1 MTGFISYRM
10 LSKPV
15 PPAGKASENDRR
27 EFWTAMRTQ
36 VPTSASQA
44 RAILGAW
51 QSGDKRR
58 LEAELERVETTIAA
72 DAAEEE
78 RLELLSEIAHGLR
91 TADQPFSDQ
100 LYGSLL
106 AHLAFSSRNAMNA
119 RYSTPVSTSGR
130 AALVTA
136 LQ

>member
-1 MTGFISYRM
+1 
-10 LSKPV
+10 
-15 PPAGKASENDRR
+15 
-27 EFWTAMRTQ
+27 MRTQ